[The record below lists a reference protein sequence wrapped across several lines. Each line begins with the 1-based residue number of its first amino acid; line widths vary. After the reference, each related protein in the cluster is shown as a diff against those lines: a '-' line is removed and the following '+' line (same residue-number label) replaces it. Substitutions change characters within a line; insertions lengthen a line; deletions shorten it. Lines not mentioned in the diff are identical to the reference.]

1 MILTH
6 VSTPG
11 RFAGPAPDTRTEA
24 EPYLTM
30 QARQLEAQGLEVVLE
45 TPTGLPGRSL
55 NLVAQKHDASL
66 VVLGTHGKS
75 LWREGVLGSFSSAV
89 LHQASYPILL
99 LPVRVS
105 ADRAAPGC
113 LWRCA
118 ELLRHLLVPT
128 DFSEIAA
135 EALIILELLAP
146 RGVARVTLLH
156 ALEVQMSEIFSS
168 SLHVTPDAPEYN
180 SLEILKNRLEAAGVP
195 RVQAQVTPG
204 HPVAVILAALQSLD
218 ISLIVMGTQG
228 RGFIE
233 EIFLGSVA
241 HNISRVAAYP
251 LLLVPWM
258 KR

>member
-1 MILTH
+1 M
-6 VSTPG
+6 TPG
-11 RFAGPAPDTRTEA
+11 RSAGPEEDARAEA

-45 TPTGLPGRSL
+45 TPVGLPGQSL
-55 NLVAQKHDASL
+55 NQVAQKHEATL
-66 VVLGTHGKS
+66 IVLGTHGKS
-75 LWREGVLGSFSSAV
+75 LWREGVLGSFSSAA
-89 LHQASYPILL
+89 LHKASYPILL

-105 ADRAAPGC
+105 ADRDAPHC
-113 LWRCA
+113 LWRCQ
-118 ELLRHLLVPT
+118 ELLRHVLFPT

-135 EALIILELLAP
+135 EALVVLELLAS

-156 ALEVQMSEIFSS
+156 ALEVLLSEFLASN
-168 SLHVTPDAPEYN
+168 LHVAPEAPEYN
-180 SLEILKNRLEAAGVP
+180 SLEVLKNRLEAAGVP
-195 RVQAQVTPG
+195 QVQARVTPG
-204 HPVAVILAALQSLD
+204 HPVAVIFAALESLD

-233 EIFLGSVA
+233 ELFLGSVA
-241 HNISRVAAYP
+241 HNISRMAACP